1 MRKGPDAAGRA
12 LLIPSVA
19 ARAGIRPAAAGRAP
33 RAAALLGALALSIAA
48 TGATACAP
56 RDSGSADELEPGLV
70 VWTSHPEELVETARA
85 EFEDR
90 SGLRLAIRRG
100 GTGELISLLRSGA
113 EGRPDVF
120 WGGGA
125 ESLAA
130 CADLFEPYRSPEA
143 AAIPEALRDPE
154 WRWTGFSVLP
164 TVLVYNA
171 RLVEPGGEPRS
182 WKALAD
188 PALRGLVAFADP
200 RISGSAF
207 TALATVEAAM
217 GAAFVDAFAA
227 NLDGRLREES
237 RAVFSAVASGECLVG
252 ASFENGALEA
262 LRFGTDL
269 RFSYPEEGTSL
280 VPDGIAVVAGTT
292 RVEAARAFVD
302 FALGP
307 DLARV
312 AAFRYG
318 RRSARSD
325 APPPRGALPLDS
337 LKRLAYDIAA
347 AAAGREALIERF
359 VAAVEHGGR

>member
-1 MRKGPDAAGRA
+1 MRKRAVAG
-12 LLIPSVA
+12 
-19 ARAGIRPAAAGRAP
+19 GRPVQF
-33 RAAALLGALALSIAA
+33 AAALLAAGCALALA
-48 TGATACAP
+48 ACAP
-56 RDSGSADELEPGLV
+56 RNPGAELRADPDLV
-70 VWTSHPEELVETARA
+70 VWTSHPEELVEAARS

-90 SGLRLAIRRG
+90 TGLRLEVRRG
-100 GTGELISLLRSGA
+100 GTGELLSLLRSGA

-125 ESLAA
+125 ESLSAS
-130 CADLFEPYRSPEA
+130 ADLFEPYRSPEA
-143 AAIPEALRDPE
+143 ADIPEALRDPE

-171 RLVEPGGEPRS
+171 RLVEPGREPRS

-200 RISGSAF
+200 RVSGSAF
-207 TALATVEAAM
+207 TALATIDAAM

-227 NLDGRLREES
+227 NLDGQLRAES
-237 RAVFSAVASGECLVG
+237 RAVFAAVASGECLVG

-269 RFSYPEEGTSL
+269 RFSYPDEGTSL
-280 VPDGIAVVAGTT
+280 VPDGIAMVAGTK
-292 RVEAARAFVD
+292 RPNAARAFVD

-318 RRSARSD
+318 RRSARVD
-325 APPPRGALPLDS
+325 APPPRGALPLES
-337 LKRLAYDIAA
+337 VKPIAYDIAA
-347 AAAGREALIERF
+347 TAAGREALIARF
-359 VAAVEHGGR
+359 VAAVEGVGR

>member
-1 MRKGPDAAGRA
+1 MRKEGGVAPRSAPG
-12 LLIPSVA
+12 SA
-19 ARAGIRPAAAGRAP
+19 ARRPP
-33 RAAALLGALALSIAA
+33 RAALAPAVVLAATCALALAS
-48 TGATACAP
+48 ACAP
-56 RDSGSADELEPGLV
+56 RNPGAQARAEPDLV
-70 VWTSHPEELVETARA
+70 VWTSHPEELVEAARS

-90 SGLRLAIRRG
+90 SGLRLEVRRG
-100 GTGELISLLRSGA
+100 GTGELLSLLRSGA

-125 ESLAA
+125 ESLSAS
-130 CADLFEPYRSPEA
+130 ADLFEPYRSPEA
-143 AAIPEALRDPE
+143 AVIPDGLRDPE

-171 RLVEPGGEPRS
+171 RLVEPGREPRS

-188 PALRGLVAFADP
+188 PVLRGLVAFADP
-200 RISGSAF
+200 RVSGSAF
-207 TALATVEAAM
+207 TALATIEAAM
-217 GAAFVDAFAA
+217 GAAFVERFAA

-237 RAVFSAVASGECLVG
+237 RAVFAAVASGECLVG

-269 RFSYPEEGTSL
+269 RFSYPDEGTSL
-280 VPDGIAVVAGTT
+280 VPDGIALVAGAK
-292 RVEAARAFVD
+292 RPEAARAFVD

-325 APPPRGALPLDS
+325 APPPRGALPLSSVKPID
-337 LKRLAYDIAA
+337 YDIAA
-347 AAAGREALIERF
+347 QAAGRESLIARF
-359 VAAVEHGGR
+359 VAAVEGAGP

>member
-1 MRKGPDAAGRA
+1 MRKRPGFASRAA
-12 LLIPSVA
+12 PY
-19 ARAGIRPAAAGRAP
+19 
-33 RAAALLGALALSIAA
+33 AAALLAAGCALALSAA
-48 TGATACAP
+48 CTPRNPGA
-56 RDSGSADELEPGLV
+56 ELGNDPDLV
-70 VWTSHPEELVETARA
+70 VWTSHPEELVEAARS

-90 SGLRLAIRRG
+90 SGLRLEVRRG
-100 GTGELISLLRSGA
+100 GTGELLALLRSGA

-143 AAIPEALRDPE
+143 AAIPDALRDVA
-154 WRWTGFSVLP
+154 WRWTGFSMLP

-171 RLVEPGGEPRS
+171 RLVEPGREPRS

-188 PALRGLVAFADP
+188 PDLRGLVAFADP

-217 GAAFVDAFAA
+217 GAAFVERFAA

-237 RAVFSAVASGECLVG
+237 RAVFAAVASGECLVG

-269 RFSYPEEGTSL
+269 RFSYPDEGTSL
-280 VPDGIAVVAGTT
+280 VPDGIALVAGAK
-292 RVEAARAFVD
+292 RPLAARAFID

-325 APPPRGALPLDS
+325 APPPRGALPLES
-337 LKRLAYDIAA
+337 LRSIAYDIAA
-347 AAAGREALIERF
+347 QAAGREALIARF
-359 VAAVEHGGR
+359 VAAVEGAGGAAR